1 MGLVQVG
8 GDVRPIGCENCE
20 QTSLARADDPAST
33 LAGTL
38 VTIGEGVP
46 DLEDTSLPSSGE
58 GRDEVIVHCS

>member
-1 MGLVQVG
+1 MRLVEV
-8 GDVRPIGCENCE
+8 GDVSSNVCENCE

-38 VTIGEGVP
+38 VTMGEGVP

-58 GRDEVIVHCS
+58 GKG

>member
-1 MGLVQVG
+1 MRLVQVG
-8 GDVRPIGCENCE
+8 DVRPSGCENQE

-38 VTIGEGVP
+38 VTMGEGVP

-58 GRDEVIVHCS
+58 GKG

>member
-1 MGLVQVG
+1 MQA
-8 GDVRPIGCENCE
+8 GDVRSYGCENCE

-38 VTIGEGVP
+38 VTMGEGVP

-58 GRDEVIVHCS
+58 GKG